1 MKSKII
7 LLVTALLFLNISFSQ
22 GFGPRKERIKA
33 LKVAFITDKLNL
45 TSEEAAKFWPV
56 YNAFEEK
63 QFDIRYKK
71 INVFLGQMRGEG
83 GLKNIGEK
91 EAQTL
96 LNQIENAEDELHNLR
111 QKLTNDLRPILPAIK
126 ILKLK
131 KAEEEFNRHLLE
143 KIKERRE
150 K

>member
-7 LLVTALLFLNISFSQ
+7 LLVTALLFLNVSFSQ
-22 GFGPRKERIKA
+22 DFGTRKERIKA
-33 LKVAFITDKLNL
+33 LKVAFITEKLNL

-63 QFDIRYKK
+63 QFDIRHKK
-71 INVFLGQMRGEG
+71 INAILGQMRGEG

-91 EAQTL
+91 EAQNL
-96 LNQIENAEDELHNLR
+96 LNQIESAEDELHNLR

-143 KIKERRE
+143 KLKERRG